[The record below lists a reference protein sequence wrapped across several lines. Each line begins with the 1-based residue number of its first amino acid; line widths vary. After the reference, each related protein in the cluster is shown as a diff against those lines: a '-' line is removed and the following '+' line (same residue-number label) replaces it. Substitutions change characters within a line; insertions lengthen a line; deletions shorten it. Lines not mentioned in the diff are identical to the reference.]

1 MQHICNK
8 MVVNTRTCSAHYVHK
23 NVTHTFSQ
31 LYVPVFGLNSSGV
44 GMLKNTIYRRLY
56 ALCLWIKIRSE
67 DPLLHMFARLC
78 ICHNSEHRHFVLFMC
93 LTLEASAVWFIF
105 CRTVY
110 VSEFGAKK
118 LSAFARKP
126 NNYLMKMWASI
137 YSLACIP
144 YHPL

>member
-1 MQHICNK
+1 M
-8 MVVNTRTCSAHYVHK
+8 
-23 NVTHTFSQ
+23 
-31 LYVPVFGLNSSGV
+31 
-44 GMLKNTIYRRLY
+44 
-56 ALCLWIKIRSE
+56 CLWIKIRSE
-67 DPLLHMFARLC
+67 DPLLYMFARLC

-126 NNYLMKMWASI
+126 NNDLMKMWASI
-137 YSLACIP
+137 YTLACIP
-144 YHPL
+144 YHPLLYNMSYMSLLTAKITSRSTKSNHSLRFTQ